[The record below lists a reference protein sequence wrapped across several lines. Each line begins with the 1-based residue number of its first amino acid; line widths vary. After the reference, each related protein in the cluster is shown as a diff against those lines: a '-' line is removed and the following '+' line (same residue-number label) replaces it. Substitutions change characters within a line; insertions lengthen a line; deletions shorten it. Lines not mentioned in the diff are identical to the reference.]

1 MNMLPYYYKL
11 KFLLSE
17 AEILHFF
24 FTYILNIQVAKQTNN
39 SNTNKQTKKH
49 HFFKCYTND
58 LQKFLILIFAL
69 LSCKAVIRPHCE
81 HFGKTQPG

>member
-1 MNMLPYYYKL
+1 MYMLMNMLPYYYKL

-39 SNTNKQTKKH
+39 SNTN
-49 HFFKCYTND
+49 N
-58 LQKFLILIFAL
+58 QK
-69 LSCKAVIRPHCE
+69 
-81 HFGKTQPG
+81 KTQFL